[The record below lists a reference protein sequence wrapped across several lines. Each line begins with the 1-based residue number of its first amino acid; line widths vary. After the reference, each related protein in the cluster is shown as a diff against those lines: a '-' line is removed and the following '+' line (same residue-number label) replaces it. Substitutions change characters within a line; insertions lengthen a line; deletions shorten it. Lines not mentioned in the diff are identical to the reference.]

1 MDETSRVLFSL
12 WTMSNKTAYTI
23 PIANLSIAS
32 KRLQEQIKGRVILCH
47 TEILRSSK
55 TKGMAI
61 IVDNSNK
68 LQGVLVLEA
77 WSDADQMHMKKTI
90 LANVGKVITITNA
103 KIANK
108 GRTTVYFDKEL
119 KMSFDKDTIVK
130 KAAEDASF
138 PTELPAL
145 PDVKHAQSL
154 TEACLI
160 SIAVAVHQAGKV
172 TEVTVQ
178 GTSKKVC
185 NLQVASGDKAMSAA
199 FWDEELATQMSHATA
214 GEVFRLDYFT
224 LVPEG
229 NGCYKLTS
237 NTASRVELQAG
248 AGAEAVRAGLSDKV
262 DTMSAVYGKSR
273 DDKMKEK
280 FQPVSLIM
288 VSHVK
293 SMDATTGFYTN
304 RNFLVPALYVKDVR
318 SMNADNPNLCYYKG
332 CTTCNKQ
339 LISDGLTL
347 KCDVHG
353 VNKGKKVFGV
363 QMMLQ
368 DPEHKMEVAVWE
380 EPLQALLAATKQ
392 PDPEKENAMELLQE
406 HLRGREMY
414 ARFGVGQNKAG
425 KATYLDMY
433 DLSEQVTDT
442 GSFCV
447 YRDVEGDDLQ
457 GVIGV
462 PPVCCQSIS
471 TNELQQLTVG
481 TMGVTPRVVDQVH
494 LMGVVT
500 GDPAIDVM
508 KDIDGIDV
516 VVTAKCTVCSQ
527 EMKLHMAG
535 VPDTV
540 RKFMSTPAGASVD
553 VLVLGKSQDGVLEVM
568 SCKTITSN
576 AAVCEKVFKYQA
588 AQFQKRMKRASRTES
603 SKDYK
608 KDVAKFL
615 EEAQRKSAKRLKLEH
630 TMDGDKL

>member
-108 GRTTVYFDKEL
+108 GRTTVHFDKEL

-237 NTASRVELQAG
+237 NTASCVELEAG

-262 DTMSAVYGKSR
+262 DTMSAVYGKSC
-273 DDKMKEK
+273 DDKLKEK
-280 FQPVSLIM
+280 FQQVSLIM

-318 SMNADNPNLCYYKG
+318 SMNADNPNICY
-332 CTTCNKQ
+332 
-339 LISDGLTL
+339 
-347 KCDVHG
+347 
-353 VNKGKKVFGV
+353 
-363 QMMLQ
+363 
-368 DPEHKMEVAVWE
+368 
-380 EPLQALLAATKQ
+380 
-392 PDPEKENAMELLQE
+392 
-406 HLRGREMY
+406 
-414 ARFGVGQNKAG
+414 
-425 KATYLDMY
+425 
-433 DLSEQVTDT
+433 
-442 GSFCV
+442 
-447 YRDVEGDDLQ
+447 
-457 GVIGV
+457 
-462 PPVCCQSIS
+462 
-471 TNELQQLTVG
+471 
-481 TMGVTPRVVDQVH
+481 
-494 LMGVVT
+494 
-500 GDPAIDVM
+500 
-508 KDIDGIDV
+508 
-516 VVTAKCTVCSQ
+516 
-527 EMKLHMAG
+527 
-535 VPDTV
+535 
-540 RKFMSTPAGASVD
+540 
-553 VLVLGKSQDGVLEVM
+553 
-568 SCKTITSN
+568 
-576 AAVCEKVFKYQA
+576 
-588 AQFQKRMKRASRTES
+588 
-603 SKDYK
+603 
-608 KDVAKFL
+608 
-615 EEAQRKSAKRLKLEH
+615 
-630 TMDGDKL
+630 